1 MELKDKNILVIGL
14 GKTGIATARFAAER
28 GAAVTVTDE
37 KPEADLR
44 EALGTLEGLP
54 LRVFAGGM
62 DSALVAGRDL
72 VVPSPGVPPFN
83 SLIREAERRG
93 IPVVSETE
101 LAFRFLQVPVIAI
114 TGTNGKTTVTTLV
127 GHILAKAGKRAFVGG
142 NIGSP
147 LIGYVGGPQ
156 DDDWAVLELSSF
168 QLQRI
173 ETFRARVA
181 VLLNTAP
188 DHLDYHADYAEYR
201 RAKERI
207 FENQQPGDLA
217 VLNAD
222 EPGSAALA
230 GQLKARVAFFSSTG
244 VPDEG
249 MGLRGGEIVC
259 RTGGR
264 EAESY
269 PLSMIRIPGRHN
281 TENVMAAVMA
291 ARYAG
296 CAPGAIAEAV
306 AGFAGLAHRIEFAGE
321 KGGVA
326 FYDDSKGTNVSAVAR
341 ALEAFE
347 KPVILLLGGRDKNGD
362 FETLEPLVRRRVKE
376 MVLFGE
382 ARGRIG
388 ERIGGLVKTQM
399 ADTLREAVHT
409 AYADAAPGDVV
420 LLSPGCASFDEFRS
434 YAHRGDVFK
443 ETVNRLENGKTAAR
457 RT

>member
-1 MELKDKNILVIGL
+1 MKLKDKNILVIGL

-44 EALGTLEGLP
+44 EALGALAGLP
-54 LRVFAGGM
+54 LRVFAGGT

-83 SLIREAERRG
+83 PLIREAERRG

-230 GQLKARVAFFSSTG
+230 GRLKARVAFFSSTG

-281 TENVMAAVMA
+281 AENVMAAVMA

-306 AGFAGLAHRIEFAGE
+306 GSFRGLAHRIEFAGE

-399 ADTLREAVHT
+399 ADTLSEAVHT